1 MNDQAA
7 DARPATVM
15 SKDGDG
21 PSASSA
27 ENALSTHGV
36 TVRFAA
42 LVAVENVDLS
52 VQPSQILGLIG
63 PNGAGKTTLVNAI
76 TGFERPT
83 SGSVNLGDR
92 AITDLPPHKRARL
105 GIVRTF
111 QSGHS
116 FGRLTAFENVE
127 VAAIGTRTSRRDAR
141 RR

>member
-1 MNDQAA
+1 MNDHAA
-7 DARPATVM
+7 ETRQATVM
-15 SKDGDG
+15 GRDGDS

-27 ENALSTHGV
+27 QNALSTHGV

-42 LVAVENVDLS
+42 LVAVENIDLS
-52 VQPSQILGLIG
+52 VQPSEILGLIG

-83 SGSVNLGDR
+83 SGSVNLGDH

-116 FGRLTAFENVE
+116 FARLTALENVE
-127 VAAIGTRTSRRDAR
+127 VA
-141 RR
+141 